1 MVVACLLFQTACKRG
16 PTEPETK
23 EPREY
28 DWKIDTLGGQML
40 SIWGRSPNDIY
51 MGGSS
56 GGPHFYHYD
65 GSSWTPVAF
74 SMVYDFGDIY
84 GIMSFD
90 RDVYTVGANWGTW
103 GRDSSIIMHF
113 DGSRWAE
120 QHVASGRALY
130 TIWGTSSNDIWTGG
144 HAGTLYHSDGTKWS
158 RVPIDPRLDT
168 KSFAGL
174 ASDDIYL
181 LGTLVNDPS
190 NYYLNYWALYHY
202 DGATWRIIDSIGIAT
217 SQFGTRFGE
226 ARLAYIGGKLY
237 SFGYGIFK
245 MDNDGWHQVVSTNDI
260 LISVYVL
267 SANSAYAIG
276 NGSLV
281 YYFNGMTW
289 DQLTLPIDA
298 SHRLTSVW
306 STSSETFIIGEEDI
320 SKNRTLLLHGR

>member
-1 MVVACLLFQTACKRG
+1 MLILLSMSCRHSTQPEFKN
-16 PTEPETK
+16 PTEFNWTIE
-23 EPREY
+23 
-28 DWKIDTLGGQML
+28 TLGGQML
-40 SIWGRSPNDIY
+40 SIWGRSPTDIY
-51 MGGSS
+51 IGGSS
-56 GGPHFYHYD
+56 GGPNFYHFD

-74 SMVYDFGDIY
+74 SMVYYFGDIY
-84 GIMSFD
+84 GIMGFG
-90 RDVYTVGANWGTW
+90 RDIYTVGANWGSW

-120 QHVASGRALY
+120 QHVPSGRALY

-158 RVPIDPRLDT
+158 RVSIDPRLDT

-190 NYYLNYWALYHY
+190 NSYLDYWALYHY
-202 DGATWRIIDSIGIAT
+202 DGARWRIIDSMSVAT

-226 ARLAYIGGKLY
+226 AKLAYIGGKLY

-245 MDNDGWHQVVSTNDI
+245 MDNDGWHRVVSTDDI
-260 LISVYVL
+260 LVSVYVP
-267 SANSAYAIG
+267 SANTAYATG

-306 STSSETFIIGEEDI
+306 STSSETFIIGQEDLAG
-320 SKNRTLLLHGR
+320 NRTILLRGR